1 MACFRSVSSLRI
13 LHRLHIAVLVVVV
26 AFFAITINA
35 RGQGSYPSLP
45 FPLEKAIDSAD
56 VGLIVRARVSATR
69 NGIDTT
75 KLSGGRTLQ
84 MPATFATVVVVEVF
98 KGHNVAKP
106 GRSLEIGH
114 FGFTADDR
122 STEAVRRDS
131 DPQWLPLEVGREY
144 VIFVIINQLGELW
157 FYGPQGVFG
166 ARDGRVVPLVPSRVG
181 ETWKGKPW
189 ETFVQAIRRH
199 SQKQPR

>member
-35 RGQGSYPSLP
+35 RGQGSYASLP

-56 VGLIVRARVSATR
+56 VDLIVRARVSATR
-69 NGIDTT
+69 NGIHTA
-75 KLSGGRTLQ
+75 KLQGGRTGQ
-84 MPATFATVVVVEVF
+84 MPATFVTVVVVEVF
-98 KGHNVAKP
+98 KDHNVVKP

-114 FGFTADDR
+114 LGFTADDR

-131 DPQWLPLEVGREY
+131 DPQWLPFEVGREY
-144 VIFVIINQLGELW
+144 VLFVLINQVGDLW
-157 FYGPQGVFG
+157 FCGPQWVFG
-166 ARDGRVVPLVPSRVG
+166 AHDGKVVPLVPSRVG

-189 ETFVQAIRRH
+189 ETFVQTIRRH
-199 SQKQPR
+199 SQKQPQ

>member
-1 MACFRSVSSLRI
+1 
-13 LHRLHIAVLVVVV
+13 LVVVV
-26 AFFAITINA
+26 AFLA
-35 RGQGSYPSLP
+35 RTAGAQFSASYPSLP

-69 NGIDTT
+69 NGFYTM
-75 KLSGGRTLQ
+75 KRQGGPTVQ
-84 MPATFATVVVVEVF
+84 MPANYVTVVVVEVF
-98 KGHNVAKP
+98 KDHKVVKP

-114 FGFTADDR
+114 LGFTADDR
-122 STEAVRRDS
+122 SSEAVRRDS

-144 VIFVIINQLGELW
+144 VLFVSINQLGELG

-166 ARDGRVVPLVPSRVG
+166 ARDGKVVPLVPSRVG
-181 ETWKGKPW
+181 ETWKGKSW
-189 ETFVQAIRRH
+189 ETFVQTIRRH